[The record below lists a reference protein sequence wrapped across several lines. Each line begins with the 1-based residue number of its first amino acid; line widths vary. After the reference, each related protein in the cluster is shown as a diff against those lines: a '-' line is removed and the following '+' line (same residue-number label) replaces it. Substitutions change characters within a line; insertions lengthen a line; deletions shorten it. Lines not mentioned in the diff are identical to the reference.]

1 MSIQL
6 VRLNV
11 DCNVTHENNSAFHAS
26 YKDSFYPAI
35 VRQAG
40 YLECLL
46 LVVTE
51 DSKDLNPIHYRLD
64 ITFASEAER
73 ATWVA
78 KDIHQ
83 EVWGKLS
90 SSMLDFKVLHL
101 SINQPN

>member
-1 MSIQL
+1 VSSQL

-11 DCNVTHENNSAFHAS
+11 NCNVSHANDAAFQAAYNEN
-26 YKDSFYPAI
+26 FYPAI
-35 VRQAG
+35 ITQSG

-46 LVVTE
+46 LKATE
-51 DSKDLNPIHYRLD
+51 DSKDLDPIHYRLD

-90 SSMLDFKVLHL
+90 GTMKDFNVLHL
-101 SINQPN
+101 TIN